1 MAEIIVLGSGVAGLA
16 AARTLSPFHKVT
28 LLEERAYLGGIGE
41 TLSCKSGEECSVCS
55 ACNLPDLVRDVMEDR
70 NIHVETGFGLE
81 DIIPGDTIEV
91 RGAGSRFAGDA
102 IIVTTGMTVSEACN
116 LPEFG
121 LGRLDGVMTAL
132 DLDQRLRST
141 SERAGLSDGDIPIPD
156 EDGRVAIVQCVC
168 SRDTEELPYCS
179 RVCCAYTARLALE
192 VRRRF
197 PQAKVTV
204 FYMDLQLEDVVS
216 AKQIATA
223 MADPG
228 IEYIRSRPAAI
239 QGTPEG
245 RLEVLFEDTL
255 AGEIRTEAFSAV
267 VLSTGTVP
275 SEGTSRVAG
284 MMGLATDEYG
294 FIARGEGGPTATS
307 HPGVFATGGATGPV
321 DLVEA
326 SLGGM
331 AAAAAVLEIHPP
343 EWTGYPPRLVVLGQ
357 GPVAEDADRTAKAAG
372 ASTTMV
378 IGGPGKGLKRLEGE
392 PKAFLVRMGVP
403 GGEATIN
410 LKADVIVTVPES
422 EDSGPSVLPGAD
434 PYPNLRR
441 SLRKGLHDDR
451 SDRFVLLMGKDG
463 EALGLAAEIM
473 DRSPGARVEVLFRE
487 MAVAGEGMQ
496 ELQMDLADRGVGFT
510 RYMVRTLEVS
520 GEGPYHVRFVD
531 ELSPELGERVV
542 EADHV
547 AAPPTRAGRDLV
559 WPWFLSRYAPEG
571 IPTEH
576 RLNVLPVMTP
586 RRGVYTAVPATR
598 TGSTTQLGGAA
609 AAATA
614 IAEYARGFPLEPEV
628 GEVDPDLCAACLN
641 CLRICP
647 HDAIVFNNE
656 ARAAVIMPRACQ
668 DCGLCAS
675 ICPAK
680 AINMVDSDT
689 VEVA

>member
-1 MAEIIVLGSGVAGLA
+1 MAEIIVLGAGIAGLA

-28 LLEERAYLGGIGE
+28 LLEERASLGGIGD

-55 ACNLPDLVRDVMEDR
+55 ACNLPDLVREVMEDR

-81 DIIPGDTIEV
+81 GITPGKTIEV
-91 RGAGSRFAGDA
+91 RGAGSRYTGDA

-121 LGRLDGVMTAL
+121 LGRLDGVVTAL

-141 SERAGLSDGDIPIPD
+141 SERAGLSDADISIPD
-156 EDGRVAIVQCVC
+156 EEGRVAMIQCVC

-179 RVCCAYTARLALE
+179 RVCCAYTARLAME

-197 PQAKVTV
+197 PRSKVTV

-216 AKQIATA
+216 AKQIAIA

-239 QGTPEG
+239 QGTPDG
-245 RLEVLFEDTL
+245 RLEVLYEDTL
-255 AGEIRTEAFSAV
+255 EGEIRTDTFHTV

-275 SEGTSRVAG
+275 SEGTSRVAE
-284 MMGLATDEYG
+284 MLGLATDDYG
-294 FIARGEGGPTATS
+294 FIARGEGGPTTTS

-326 SLGGM
+326 ALGGM
-331 AAAAAVLEIHPP
+331 AAVADILKVHPP
-343 EWTGYPPRLVVLGQ
+343 EWTGQPPRLVVLGQ
-357 GPVAEDADRTAKAAG
+357 GPVADDADRAAKAAG
-372 ASTTMV
+372 ANTSMV
-378 IGGPGKGLKRLEGE
+378 IEGPGRGLQRLEGG
-392 PKAFLVRMGVP
+392 PNDFLVRMGVP
-403 GGEATIN
+403 GGEASIN
-410 LKADVIVTVPES
+410 LKADVIVMVPES
-422 EDSGPSVLPGAD
+422 EGTGPSVFPAAVS
-434 PYPNLRR
+434 YPNLRR
-441 SLRKGLHDDR
+441 HLQNGTHDGR
-451 SDRFVLLMGKDG
+451 SDRFVLIMGSDG
-463 EALGLAAEIM
+463 EALRMADDIL
-473 DRSPGARVEVLFRE
+473 DRSPKAQVDVLFRE
-487 MAVAGEGMQ
+487 MAVAGDGMQ
-496 ELQMDLADRGVGFT
+496 ELQMDLANRGVGFT
-510 RYMVRTLEVS
+510 RYKARTLKVF

-531 ELSPELGERVV
+531 ELSPELGQCEV
-542 EADHV
+542 EVDHV
-547 AAPPTRAGRDLV
+547 ASPPTHEGQVLV

-576 RLNVLPVMTP
+576 RLNVLPTMTP
-586 RRGVYTAVPATR
+586 RRGVYTALPSTR
-598 TGSTTQLGGAA
+598 TGASTGLGGAA
-609 AAATA
+609 AAASAMT
-614 IAEYARGFPLEPEV
+614 EYARGFPLEPEV
-628 GEVDPDLCAACLN
+628 AEVDPDLCARCLN

-647 HDAIVFNNE
+647 HDAIVFNDE
-656 ARAAVIMPRACQ
+656 TRAAVIMPRACQ

-680 AINMVDSDT
+680 AIKMVDPES